1 MAKVDLIRKVRGLA
15 SYQNVVDNSFNE
27 LIVPTTTTETNQ
39 TVTVEQ
45 FFNYYDQLF
54 YDIPANGEI
63 NSHEYLVFRS
73 SQYLGGSI
81 FDAEK
86 AALVEEINSLRQQLL
101 DLGDTYLTIGNI
113 TK

>member
-1 MAKVDLIRKVRGLA
+1 MTKVDLVKKVRGIA
-15 SYQNVVDNSFNE
+15 SYDNVVNNSFSE
-27 LIVPTTTTETNQ
+27 LLIPQQVVQPNV
-39 TVTVEQ
+39 VTVED

-54 YDIPANGEI
+54 YDIPTVGET
-63 NSHEYLVFRS
+63 NSHEYLVTRS
-73 SQYLGGSI
+73 TQYLGGSI

-101 DLGDTYLTIGNI
+101 DLGESYLTIGNI

>member
-1 MAKVDLIRKVRGLA
+1 MTKIDLVRKVRGLS
-15 SYQNVVDNSFNE
+15 SYQNVVDNSFSE
-27 LIVPTTTTETNQ
+27 LITPVQSAVVEDI
-39 TVTVEQ
+39 TVEK
-45 FFNYYDQLF
+45 FFEYYDQLL
-54 YDIPANGEI
+54 YDSPANGEL

-73 SQYLGGSI
+73 TQYLGGSI